1 MKQKIEALRKLAV
14 KMLLSGEK
22 IKEVCERTGFSKFW
36 VYKWYKR
43 YLKGD
48 KLWFKEHSRAPYSIP
63 HKTPPEIEQAVISI
77 RKKLQQK
84 DGFKGAQRIR
94 WEMED
99 LNYEY
104 IPSIS
109 TINAIL
115 KRNNLIEHNEKRFN
129 PKGKNYPSIKFERQ
143 NELHEVDLLG
153 PRYLKGGIRFYLL
166 NVIDVFSHRVGIEIL
181 QSKYDEIIAE
191 ALIRIWKRLGLPQY
205 LQLDN
210 QSPFRGSD
218 RHPRSFGIV
227 IKLCLSL
234 NIQPVF
240 IPLNEPWR
248 NGCIE
253 KFGDTYQRYF
263 LRKYRFNGIE
273 DLIYE
278 TQKFEFRHNHTYR
291 YSTIHGKTPMKV
303 MSEYKDSILKLPQ
316 DYQFDKDKG
325 LSEGFIHIVRLI
337 RSDRKLDIF
346 GEKFILPK
354 ETVYEY
360 VWCTI
365 DVKEQKLRIFLDNK
379 QIEEFDYKL
388 PKSYR
393 CT

>member
-1 MKQKIEALRKLAV
+1 MKQKIEKLRKKTIKL
-14 KMLLSGEK
+14 LLSGK
-22 IKEVCERTGFSKFW
+22 PVKEICEIVGLSRQW

-48 KLWFKEHSRAPYSIP
+48 KLWFKEHSRAPYNIP
-63 HKTPPEIEQAVISI
+63 HKTPSEIEQAVISI
-77 RKKLQQK
+77 RKRLQQK

-109 TINAIL
+109 TINTIL

-129 PKGKNYPSIKFERQ
+129 PKGKNYPSIKCERP

-153 PRYLKGGIRFYLL
+153 PRYLKGVIRFYLL
-166 NVIDVFSHRVGIEIL
+166 NVIDIFSHRVGIEIL

-248 NGCIE
+248 NGCAL
-253 KFGDTYQRYF
+253 D
-263 LRKYRFNGIE
+263 
-273 DLIYE
+273 
-278 TQKFEFRHNHTYR
+278 HNFC
-291 YSTIHGKTPMKV
+291 P
-303 MSEYKDSILKLPQ
+303 
-316 DYQFDKDKG
+316 
-325 LSEGFIHIVRLI
+325 
-337 RSDRKLDIF
+337 
-346 GEKFILPK
+346 
-354 ETVYEY
+354 
-360 VWCTI
+360 
-365 DVKEQKLRIFLDNK
+365 
-379 QIEEFDYKL
+379 
-388 PKSYR
+388 
-393 CT
+393 

>member
-1 MKQKIEALRKLAV
+1 
-14 KMLLSGEK
+14 
-22 IKEVCERTGFSKFW
+22 
-36 VYKWYKR
+36 
-43 YLKGD
+43 
-48 KLWFKEHSRAPYSIP
+48 
-63 HKTPPEIEQAVISI
+63 
-77 RKKLQQK
+77 
-84 DGFKGAQRIR
+84 
-94 WEMED
+94 MED

-129 PKGKNYPSIKFERQ
+129 PKGKNYPSIKCERP

-166 NVIDVFSHRVGIEIL
+166 NVIDIFSHRVGIEIL

-248 NGCIE
+248 NGCAL
-253 KFGDTYQRYF
+253 D
-263 LRKYRFNGIE
+263 
-273 DLIYE
+273 
-278 TQKFEFRHNHTYR
+278 HNFC
-291 YSTIHGKTPMKV
+291 P
-303 MSEYKDSILKLPQ
+303 
-316 DYQFDKDKG
+316 
-325 LSEGFIHIVRLI
+325 
-337 RSDRKLDIF
+337 
-346 GEKFILPK
+346 
-354 ETVYEY
+354 
-360 VWCTI
+360 
-365 DVKEQKLRIFLDNK
+365 
-379 QIEEFDYKL
+379 
-388 PKSYR
+388 
-393 CT
+393 